1 MIKKKDNE
9 SGNAGILENMNRLDL
24 WLVHPL
30 DEIQVQ
36 QDRYLEI
43 MERWMLV
50 ANFACEL
57 EFES

>member
-9 SGNAGILENMNRLDL
+9 SGNAGILENMNWLDL
-24 WLVHPL
+24 WPVHPL